1 MENITTPTTDAVA
14 VIVAKSLEASA
25 ALGKLSDVLTYGEAK
40 RLRAEAAQKVQ
51 ELEGKLTV
59 AEAALDE
66 ALAFRDGKPEMAAVA
81 AVRDELFRAAKMET
95 IRAARILD
103 VESAAVQTVG
113 AAVRAVR
120 REIEAAWSGI
130 RQAHYDRIEAAVR
143 AALADEATV
152 RESFNPVFDAAR
164 KALAVNYGN
173 PGFVKAG
180 LDHRPVVSL
189 IFNSAL
195 DELLRSF
202 RTIPSS

>member
-120 REIEAAWSGI
+120 REIEAA
-130 RQAHYDRIEAAVR
+130 VR